1 MKGLSIKLKSVL
13 FHNLYNRD
21 GFVHAGFGC
30 IFVDSYLSEAFA
42 TWRRC
47 ITPSI
52 SEHKGLKLKKIQ
64 RNNLP
69 KIEKIQTNNLPFFEK
84 IQRNNFYSPTNSH
97 TTFTV
102 SVKVRSS
109 GVIGKVSSLGALS
122 REFSQSI

>member
-1 MKGLSIKLKSVL
+1 MRIKSVL
-13 FHNLYNRD
+13 FHNLHNCD
-21 GFVHAGFGC
+21 GFGYVGFGC
-30 IFVDSYLSEAFA
+30 IFVGSYLSEAFA
-42 TWRRC
+42 TRYRY
-47 ITPSI
+47 INLSI
-52 SEHKGLKLKKIQ
+52 FRAQWSKTKKIQ
-64 RNNLP
+64 TNNLP

-109 GVIGKVSSLGALS
+109 GVIGKVSSLGALP